1 MGVGKPPM
9 TSTYKVPGTA
19 VNRPLMSS
27 MGRGV
32 VPMSRGAGMPGSRM
46 GLTTAQGGG
55 GGPGEARPMTSV
67 SGAGYQG
74 GVKENRSFD
83 PLNIGKGP
91 APPLAEKS
99 ENSSEDKA
107 KELEKQVHRLIE
119 ASADAVASKDY
130 MKALEKVRTCVLYF
144 LLLPSTC
151 TYAPTHIH
159 THTHMQYKRPKRQER
174 RKEDCA
180 SLEKVMGW

>member
-1 MGVGKPPM
+1 M
-9 TSTYKVPGTA
+9 TSAYKVPGTA
-19 VNRPLMSS
+19 MNRPLMSS
-27 MGRGV
+27 MGRGA

-55 GGPGEARPMTSV
+55 GPGEARPMTSV

-74 GVKENRSFD
+74 GAKENRAFD

-107 KELEKQVHRLIE
+107 KELERNVHRLIE
-119 ASADAVASKDY
+119 ASAEAIAAKDY
-130 MKALEKVRTCVLYF
+130 MKALEKVRNSYQESFPIPLPNS
-144 LLLPSTC
+144 LLLSPFNLKLLNNVG
-151 TYAPTHIH
+151 
-159 THTHMQYKRPKRQER
+159 KR
-174 RKEDCA
+174 
-180 SLEKVMGW
+180 SW